1 MPRWRSACDTSSLLQ
16 QVQKHE
22 PAQPCTSQGDDACN
36 AARCDLPI
44 VARGSGERPAA
55 WLARAPLPRGKQV
68 PTKVYRLNDRQKSAP
83 FPPGGLAAMPSAAQ
97 QRWLL
102 RIAAAAALVGG
113 CAAAT
118 ASLLSS
124 ESHFAALPLR
134 FAAEA
139 WLASGN
145 LTSDL
150 LSSAGG
156 GGAGCGNA
164 PPAAL

>member
-1 MPRWRSACDTSSLLQ
+1 MNQPSHAPRRAMMRVTPHDATCQLLHVALASA
-16 QVQKHE
+16 
-22 PAQPCTSQGDDACN
+22 P
-36 AARCDLPI
+36 
-44 VARGSGERPAA
+44 
-55 WLARAPLPRGKQV
+55 PRGLRVRRSREANKCRQKC
-68 PTKVYRLNDRQKSAP
+68 TGCQKSAP

-118 ASLLSS
+118 VSLLSS

>member
-1 MPRWRSACDTSSLLQ
+1 
-16 QVQKHE
+16 
-22 PAQPCTSQGDDACN
+22 
-36 AARCDLPI
+36 
-44 VARGSGERPAA
+44 
-55 WLARAPLPRGKQV
+55 
-68 PTKVYRLNDRQKSAP
+68 
-83 FPPGGLAAMPSAAQ
+83 MPSAAQ

-102 RIAAAAALVGG
+102 RSAAALALVGG

-118 ASLLSS
+118 ASLLGD
-124 ESHFAALPLR
+124 HYAALPLR

-156 GGAGCGNA
+156 GGARCA
-164 PPAAL
+164 CAHAAAL

>member
-1 MPRWRSACDTSSLLQ
+1 MW
-16 QVQKHE
+16 
-22 PAQPCTSQGDDACN
+22 
-36 AARCDLPI
+36 
-44 VARGSGERPAA
+44 PAA
-55 WLARAPLPRGKQV
+55 GGGDERVGVVKLRFSKAELAAAAAELPPGS
-68 PTKVYRLNDRQKSAP
+68 LGQKSAR
-83 FPPGGLAAMPSAAQ
+83 FLPGAGAMPSAAQ